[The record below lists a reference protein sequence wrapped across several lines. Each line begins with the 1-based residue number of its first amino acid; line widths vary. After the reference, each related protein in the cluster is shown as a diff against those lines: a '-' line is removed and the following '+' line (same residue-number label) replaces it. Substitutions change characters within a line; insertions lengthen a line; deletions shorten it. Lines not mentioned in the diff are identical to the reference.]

1 MAMISRGM
9 ESFTQGGKF
18 GFCAFLSQ
26 PAHSPPAPEGHPL
39 HRNWPACLPSGVWS
53 SQVHYIPM
61 EPRNICSR
69 GSGKGA
75 SLVWWTAQS
84 VCISWGCHNQGPQTR
99 CFKQQKF
106 MLSAVEA
113 GSPKSRCQQGHTA
126 SETHSAIL
134 PCFSPLSGDSLA
146 WRHVSPISASVLMW
160 PSSYKDASHMGLACV
175 CAKLLQLCL
184 TLCHP
189 MDYSLPG
196 SSVRGIFQARVLELV
211 AFSF

>member
-1 MAMISRGM
+1 MGSV
-9 ESFTQGGKF
+9 SFS
-18 GFCAFLSQ
+18 ASQ
-26 PAHSPPAPEGHPL
+26 PTVLQPQRITPSIETGLPASPQVCGQAKFITTQ
-39 HRNWPACLPSGVWS
+39 WS
-53 SQVHYIPM
+53 QETFVVGGQ
-61 EPRNICSR
+61 ER
-69 GSGKGA
+69 GPHWCGG
-75 SLVWWTAQS
+75 LQS
-84 VCISWGCHNQGPQTR
+84 VCIAWGCHNQVPQTR

-106 MLSAVEA
+106 ILSAVEA

-146 WRHVSPISASVLMW
+146 CRHVSPISASVLMW
-160 PSSYKDASHMGLACV
+160 PSSYKDASYVGLACV

-189 MDYSLPG
+189 MDCSLPG
-196 SSVRGIFQARVLELV
+196 SSVHGIFQARILELV